1 MVPLPIDNELDH
13 THCARHFIEKH
24 VLRHLCDPFPAHS
37 DFITLDLTQQ
47 RRNGYCFPDFAA
59 FCVTRLKQ
67 KQAKRRLYGFEL
79 KVPAGISVNAVAQA
93 SKQKA
98 LLDAVYL
105 VLLLPDAFPSE
116 GNLSQLLQ
124 AAKSSGIGV
133 IRVKDWLEG
142 GRYELLHR
150 APVSVPLDPDG
161 HEIIKGYLRTPER
174 AIMSRWMAQ

>member
-24 VLRHLCDPFPAHS
+24 MLRHLCDPFPAHS

-59 FCVTRLKQ
+59 FSVTKLKQ
-67 KQAKRRLYGFEL
+67 KKPQQRLYGFEL

-93 SKQKA
+93 CRQKA

-105 VLLLPDAFPSE
+105 VLLLPDAFPAE
-116 GNLSQLLQ
+116 THLSQLLQ
-124 AAKSSGIGV
+124 AAKSSGVGV
-133 IRVKDWLEG
+133 IRVRNWLEG
-142 GRYELLHR
+142 SQYEFLHT
-150 APVSVPLDPDG
+150 APVSMPLDPDG
-161 HEIIKGYLRTPER
+161 HEIIKGYLRNPER
-174 AIMSRWMAQ
+174 AMISRWMAQ